1 MGAGAHNNASGYQV
15 SASTPPRREYRGVP
29 CPTQEMNEF
38 QRGWAEEIGL
48 HEFSWPPGAD
58 TLHYKLN
65 SDRVLFELMWAHRL
79 PPSPAGAHASL
90 RDKAGVGTCQ
100 VPCNA
105 SQLEISFAAS
115 PMSSS
120 SHFLSEHTTHC
131 VRAYIHTSRSTA
143 EPHIVQQAV
152 ARLQQA
158 GVKMFA
164 WHEDLLFNSGVS

>member
-1 MGAGAHNNASGYQV
+1 
-15 SASTPPRREYRGVP
+15 
-29 CPTQEMNEF
+29 MNEF

-79 PPSPAGAHASL
+79 PPSRAGAHGVASL

-100 VPCNA
+100 VPCDV
-105 SQLEISFAAS
+105 SQLEFSFAAS

-120 SHFLSEHTTHC
+120 SHFCVSTLLTVCAHTHYY
-131 VRAYIHTSRSTA
+131 RRSTA

-152 ARLQQA
+152 ARSQQA